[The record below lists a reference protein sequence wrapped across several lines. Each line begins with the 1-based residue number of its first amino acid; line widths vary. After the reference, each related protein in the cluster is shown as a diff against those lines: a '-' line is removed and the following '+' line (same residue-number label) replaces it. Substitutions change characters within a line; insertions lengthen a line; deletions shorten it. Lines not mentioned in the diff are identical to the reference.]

1 VQFFYFYLTYTLT
14 ITDIQ
19 CLFDVRCNRII
30 VATNAIPH
38 VQKVGK
44 TEGKERKKMRVAYVH
59 SIMHLDFP
67 EPFFS
72 LSGKTTA
79 LIASSNTCFKPF

>member
-1 VQFFYFYLTYTLT
+1 MFYFYLTYTLT

-19 CLFDVRCNRII
+19 CLFDVRCNKNNWSNECHSTCAKGR
-30 VATNAIPH
+30 
-38 VQKVGK
+38 
-44 TEGKERKKMRVAYVH
+44 EGGGEGMKGCIHVH

-67 EPFFS
+67 EPFLS
-72 LSGKTTA
+72 PLSGKTTA